1 MERLLAK
8 EGLLVQDQTLEIL
21 DNYWELAKKNKK

>member
-21 DNYWELAKKNKK
+21 DNYWELAKKSKK